1 MKKRNK
7 QKGIALLLVL
17 STIMLLSTLV
27 VEFAYQTNVTYNI
40 SMNEEE
46 KMQSY
51 YMALSAINFSRVV
64 IKYNKEAQQLV
75 AQAAQKLGKNI
86 QVKPL
91 YEMIPINSALIRALT
106 QGGSG
111 GEGSAETPPPEGE
124 APEADSKEAMLAAA
138 KQSLSGLNEK
148 AAESFLNFQGDF
160 AAKINSLDARI
171 PLNAFY
177 LLTPTQPEYDR
188 LKYTLMFLL
197 RQKNYEN
204 FFKDKNRET
213 QDLTNHI
220 VDYIDKNDSVNDFG
234 GSERGSEI
242 SAYAGSQLK
251 AKNAKAFTVDE
262 LIFVP
267 GMTDDILQELKKDVT
282 VYKTDYKINACSA
295 SDELLRAM
303 ILAFSQNRTDME
315 PLREDNQ
322 ERLKNAVTKVREKC
336 PDTAAM
342 ATALNEVLGVTAAT
356 PTPPPVASPG
366 SPSSPPPP
374 PPGAPAPSA
383 ASSGFASM
391 LTSDENLFEIEAT
404 GTVGNA
410 EVKITNVLDSSN
422 TNPDKWKNLFW
433 RVE

>member
-1 MKKRNK
+1 MKKAK
-7 QKGIALLLVL
+7 EKGIALLLVL
-17 STIMLLSTLV
+17 STLMLLSALV

-46 KMQSY
+46 KMKAY
-51 YMALSAINFSRVV
+51 YLSLSAINFSRIV
-64 IKYNKEAQQLV
+64 IKFNKEAQQVV
-75 AQAAQKLGKNI
+75 AQAAKKLNKNI

-91 YEMIPINSALIRALT
+91 YEMIPINTAVIRGLI
-106 QGGSG
+106 QGN
-111 GEGSAETPPPEGE
+111 SAEGEVTAPPEEVDGE
-124 APEADSKEAMLAAA
+124 SKQSDFEAA

-148 AAESFLNFQGDF
+148 TAEGFLNFEGDF
-160 AAKINSLDARI
+160 IADIESLDGKI

-197 RQKNYEN
+197 RQKAYEHL
-204 FFKDKNRET
+204 FKDKNRET
-213 QDLTNHI
+213 QDLTNRI

-234 GSERGSEI
+234 GSERGSEL
-242 SAYAGSQLK
+242 SAYAGTSLK
-251 AKNAKAFTVDE
+251 AKNAKAFTMDE

-267 GMTDDILQELKKDVT
+267 GMTDDILQQLKKDVT
-282 VYKTDYKINACSA
+282 VYKTDYKINGCSA

-303 ILAFSQNRTDME
+303 ILAFTQNRTDIE

-322 ERLKNAVTKVREKC
+322 ERLKNAAIKVRESC

-342 ATALNEVLGVTAAT
+342 ASALNESLGVSGLGAGT
-356 PTPPPVASPG
+356 PTPPT
-366 SPSSPPPP
+366 PPPTAP
-374 PPGAPAPSA
+374 LGAPAAPPAAA
-383 ASSGFASM
+383 ASSTFAGM
-391 LTSDENLFEIEAT
+391 LTSDENLFKIEAI
-404 GTVGNA
+404 GTLGNA
-410 EVKITNVLDSSN
+410 EVKIINVLDASN

>member
-1 MKKRNK
+1 MKKAK

-46 KMQSY
+46 KMKAY
-51 YMALSAINFSRVV
+51 YLALSAINFSRIV
-64 IKYNKEAQQLV
+64 IKYNKEAQQVV
-75 AQAAQKLGKNI
+75 AQASQKLEKNI

-91 YEMIPINSALIRALT
+91 YEMIPINTAIIRALI
-106 QGGSG
+106 QGN
-111 GEGSAETPPPEGE
+111 SAEADAAPPAEEVEGE
-124 APEADSKEAMLAAA
+124 KKETGFEAA

-148 AAESFLNFQGDF
+148 TAEGFLNFEGDF
-160 AAKINSLDARI
+160 IGDIESLDGKI

-177 LLTPTQPEYDR
+177 LLTPTQAEYDR
-188 LKYTLMFLL
+188 LKYTLMFLM
-197 RQKNYEN
+197 RQKAYES

-234 GSERGSEI
+234 GSERGSEQT
-242 SAYAGSQLK
+242 AYAGSTLK
-251 AKNAKAFTVDE
+251 SKNAKAFTMEE

-267 GMTDDILQELKKDVT
+267 GMTDDILQQLKKDVT
-282 VYKTDYKINACSA
+282 VYKTDYKINGCSA
-295 SDELLRAM
+295 SNELLRAM
-303 ILAFSQNRTDME
+303 ILAFTQNRTDIE

-322 ERLKNAVTKVREKC
+322 ERLKNAVIKVREKC

-342 ATALNEVLGVTAAT
+342 ASALNESLGVTGGASAGAT
-356 PTPPPVASPG
+356 PAPPPSALG
-366 SPSSPPPP
+366 APPPP
-374 PPGAPAPSA
+374 PAANA
-383 ASSGFASM
+383 ASSTFAGM
-391 LTSDENLFEIEAT
+391 LTSDENLFKIEAI
-404 GTVGNA
+404 GTLGNA
-410 EVKITNVLDSSN
+410 EVKIINVLDASN